1 MMIGAKEGDSRV
13 QALLEELELKYD
25 IDSDGDFRVGFEL
38 EDGRAQLAFIRT
50 ETTQFGKFDIREIFS
65 VAYISEGPLDPQL
78 ANALLIYNAHVK
90 LGSWRIVRQEDD
102 RCIVAFAVQIAA
114 NTDAK
119 SLYTALRLVIDTA
132 DAVEQK
138 LDEEDKF

>member
-1 MMIGAKEGDSRV
+1 MMIGAKQGDSRV

-38 EDGRAQLAFIRT
+38 DDGRTQLAFIRS

-65 VAYISEGPLDPQL
+65 VAHISEGPLDGQL

-90 LGSWRIVRQEDD
+90 LGSWRMERQDDD

-114 NTDAK
+114 NTDAT

-132 DAVEQK
+132 DDIERK
-138 LDEEDKF
+138 LDEEDQF

>member
-1 MMIGAKEGDSRV
+1 MIGAKQGDSRV

-38 EDGRAQLAFIRT
+38 DNGRTQLAFIRS

-65 VAYISEGPLDPQL
+65 VAHISEGPLDRQL

-90 LGSWRIVRQEDD
+90 LGSWRVSRQQDD
-102 RCIVAFAVQIAA
+102 RCIVVFAVQIAA
-114 NTDAK
+114 NTDAA

-132 DAVEQK
+132 DDIERK

>member
-1 MMIGAKEGDSRV
+1 MIGAKQGDNRV

-38 EDGRAQLAFIRT
+38 ENGRAQLAFIRS
-50 ETTQFGKFDIREIFS
+50 ETTQFGNFDIREIFS
-65 VAYISEGPLDPQL
+65 VAKISEGPLDAEL

-90 LGSWRIVRQEDD
+90 LGSWRVIRQEDD
-102 RCIVAFAVQIAA
+102 QCIVAFAVQIAA
-114 NTDAK
+114 NTDAT

-132 DAVEQK
+132 DNVEHK

>member
-1 MMIGAKEGDSRV
+1 MIGAKQGDNLV
-13 QALLEELELKYD
+13 QDLLEELELKYD

-38 EDGRAQLAFIRT
+38 GNGRAQLAFIRS

-65 VAYISEGPLDPQL
+65 VAKISEGPLDPQL
-78 ANALLIYNAHVK
+78 ANARLICNAHVK
-90 LGSWRIVRQEDD
+90 LGSWRVIRQPDD

-114 NTDAK
+114 TTDAT

-132 DAVEQK
+132 DNIERK

>member
-25 IDSDGDFRVGFEL
+25 IDGDGDFRVGFDL
-38 EDGRAQLAFIRT
+38 EDGRAQLAFIRS
-50 ETTQFGKFDIREIFS
+50 ETTQFGNFDIREIFS
-65 VAYISEGPLDPQL
+65 VAYISEGPLDTQL

-90 LGSWRIVRQEDD
+90 LGSWRIVRQEDNQ
-102 RCIVAFAVQIAA
+102 CIVAFAVQIAA

-119 SLYTALRLVIDTA
+119 SLYTAMRLVIDTA

>member
-1 MMIGAKEGDSRV
+1 MIGAKQGDSRV
-13 QALLEELELKYD
+13 QALLDELELKYD

-38 EDGRAQLAFIRT
+38 EDGRSQLAFIRS
-50 ETTQFGKFDIREIFS
+50 ETTQFGKFDIREVFS
-65 VAYISEGPLDPQL
+65 VAHILNGPLDGQL

-90 LGSWRIVRQEDD
+90 LGSWRVDRRGDD
-102 RCIVAFAVQIAA
+102 TCIVAFAVQIAA

-119 SLYTALRLVIDTA
+119 SLYTALRLVIETA
-132 DAVEQK
+132 DDVERK

>member
-1 MMIGAKEGDSRV
+1 MIGAKQGDPRV

-25 IDSDGDFRVGFEL
+25 IDNDGDFRVGFEL
-38 EDGRAQLAFIRT
+38 EDGRAQLAFIRS

-65 VAYISEGPLDPQL
+65 VAYISEGPLDRDL

-90 LGSWRIVRQEDD
+90 LGSWRVERQQNNQ
-102 RCIVAFAVQIAA
+102 CVVAFAVQIAA

-132 DAVEQK
+132 DNVENK

>member
-1 MMIGAKEGDSRV
+1 MIGAKQGDSRV
-13 QALLEELELKYD
+13 QALLHELDLKYD
-25 IDSDGDFRVGFEL
+25 IDGDGDFRVAFEL
-38 EDGRAQLAFIRT
+38 ENGRTQLAFIRS
-50 ETTQFGKFDIREIFS
+50 ETSQFEKFDIREIFS
-65 VAYISEGPLDPQL
+65 VAHISEGALDRDL

-90 LGSWRIVRQEDD
+90 LGSWRVERQENNT
-102 RCIVAFAVQIAA
+102 CIVAFAVQIAA

-132 DAVEQK
+132 DDIERK

>member
-1 MMIGAKEGDSRV
+1 MMIGARQGDGRV
-13 QALLEELELKYD
+13 QALLEQLQLKYD
-25 IDSDGDFRVGFEL
+25 IDTDGDFRVAFEL
-38 EDGRAQLAFIRT
+38 ENGRAQLAFIRSQ
-50 ETTQFGKFDIREIFS
+50 TTQFGKFDIREIFS
-65 VAYISEGPLDPQL
+65 VAYISEGPLERDL

-90 LGSWRIVRQEDD
+90 LGSWRVERQGDN

-114 NTDAK
+114 DTDAT

-132 DAVEQK
+132 DSVERK

>member
-1 MMIGAKEGDSRV
+1 MMIGAKQGDNRV
-13 QALLEELELKYD
+13 QALLEELDLKYD
-25 IDSDGDFRVGFEL
+25 IDGDGDFRVAFEL
-38 EDGRAQLAFIRT
+38 ENGRTQLAFIRS

-65 VAYISEGPLDPQL
+65 VAYISEGPLDAQL
-78 ANALLIYNAHVK
+78 ANALLIYNAHIK
-90 LGSWRIVRQEDD
+90 LGSWRVERQQDD
-102 RCIVAFAVQIAA
+102 SCIVAFAVQIAA

-132 DAVEQK
+132 DDIEGK